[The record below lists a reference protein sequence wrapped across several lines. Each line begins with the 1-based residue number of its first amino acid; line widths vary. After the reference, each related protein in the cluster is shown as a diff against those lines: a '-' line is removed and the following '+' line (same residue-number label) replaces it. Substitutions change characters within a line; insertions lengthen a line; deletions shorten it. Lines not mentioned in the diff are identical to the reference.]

1 MRRSPDVVE
10 RVVLYGRD
18 MDSANRADAALER
31 AQRTLLERCAPTAE
45 TRRIRWRGGETQ
57 VVELG
62 EGPPLLLVHGGGD
75 AGFEWF
81 PLLEALAAHRRVI
94 VVDRPGHGLA
104 DPFDY
109 RGVDL
114 LTHGAAFLGDVLDAL
129 GLETVD
135 VAGNS
140 MGGVWSLALALDEP
154 QRVERLSLVGAPPGL
169 TRSVPLLLRLG
180 FGLPLVGRSVARRL
194 LASPSREGSRA
205 FWARLLVAR
214 PELLADEFLDVDVE
228 HMRRNRESV
237 VSLMCEVVRLSG
249 VRRGLSLSA
258 RWRRLAVPTQALFG
272 ERDAFLSP
280 RTWRAWE
287 TLASESAFV
296 DLVRVP
302 GAGHLPWLD
311 EPERVL
317 AELERFHAPSPV
329 PERSTA

>member
-1 MRRSPDVVE
+1 MASAKGDV
-10 RVVLYGRD
+10 
-18 MDSANRADAALER
+18 ALER
-31 AQRTLLERCAPTAE
+31 AQRTLLERCAPAAE

-81 PLLEALAAHRRVI
+81 PVLEGLAANRHV
-94 VVDRPGHGLA
+94 VAVDRPGHGLA

-109 RGVDL
+109 RGVDIL
-114 LTHGAAFLGDVLDAL
+114 AHAAEFLGDVLDAL

-140 MGGVWSLALALDEP
+140 MGGIWSLALALDEP
-154 QRVERLSLVGAPPGL
+154 GRVERLSLVGAPPGL

-180 FGLPLVGRSVARRL
+180 FGLPLVGRAVARRL
-194 LASPSREGSRA
+194 LAGPSREGSRA
-205 FWARLLVAR
+205 FWGRLLVAH
-214 PELLADEFLDVDVE
+214 PERLGDDFLDVDVE

-237 VSLMCEVVRLSG
+237 VSLMCECVGLGG
-249 VRRGLSLSA
+249 VRRAYSLGEQ
-258 RWRRLAVPTQALFG
+258 WRRLAVPTRAVFG
-272 ERDAFLSP
+272 EHDAFLSP

-287 TLASESAFV
+287 RLASERAFV
-296 DLVRVP
+296 ELVRVP

-317 AELERFHAPSPV
+317 ETLDRFHTQPTVA
-329 PERSTA
+329 EGSTA